1 MGCGFKGVSPN
12 QIMVVSGACHDEP
25 KYITGGRTWVWPW
38 CQTTQ
43 KLPLNIMTAII
54 ESREVL
60 SQEGVKISVSGVA
73 QVKVEAKFAEMRA
86 AACQHFM
93 GKNPAEIESI
103 VMQTLEGHQR
113 AIMGTMTV
121 EEIYMDRRKFAEAVY
136 RVASPDLQAMGIT
149 IVSYTLKDVR
159 DGNGYLQALGQKR
172 TAEVQTDARIGTA
185 EAERDAS
192 IKKAKAEEE
201 RLAAKYLCDTAI
213 ASAERNYS
221 VAQEEFNAKVNS
233 VQADA
238 NLAYNLESAVTS
250 QKIKEE
256 TMNVVV
262 VEKKMQIELAEQ
274 EALRKEK
281 ALQSEIYLPS
291 AAANE
296 KAVIMGEAIKSKLQ
310 ADASAKAQAIKLK
323 GDAEASAIDEQ
334 GRALAEAMQAR
345 AKAWEAYGHAAVADM
360 TFSVL
365 PKITAEVAA
374 PISQMEKMTMI
385 SADEDDIGAARLTS
399 EIVEIITQLP
409 AVVNKVTGL
418 DITKMIQDG
427 MNTNTVTTGRA
438 R

>member
-12 QIMVVSGACHDEP
+12 QIMVVSGACHSEP

-38 CQTTQ
+38 CQKVQ

-93 GKNPAEIESI
+93 GKNPSEIESI

-121 EEIYMDRRKFAEAVY
+121 EEIYMDRKKFAEAVY

-159 DGNGYLQALGQKR
+159 DANGYLESLGQKR
-172 TAEVQTDARIGTA
+172 TAEVRTDARIGTA

-192 IKKAKAEEE
+192 IRQAKAEEE
-201 RLAAKYLCDTAI
+201 RLAAKYQCDTAI
-213 ASAERNYS
+213 ASAERDYN
-221 VAQEEFNAKVNS
+221 VAQEEYNSRVNT
-233 VQADA
+233 VEADA
-238 NLAYNLESAVTS
+238 TLAYNLENAKT
-250 QKIKEE
+250 QQRIKEE
-256 TMNVVV
+256 EMNVMV
-262 VEKKMQIELAEQ
+262 VEKQMQIELAKQ
-274 EALRKEK
+274 ESLRKEM

-291 AAANE
+291 AAECE
-296 KAVIMGEAIKSKLQ
+296 KKTILGEAMKAKLQ
-310 ADASAKAQAIKLK
+310 SGCDAQAHAIKLK
-323 GDAEASAIDEQ
+323 GDAEAQAIQAE
-334 GRALAEAMQAR
+334 GEAMAQAMEAR
-345 AKAWEAYGHAAVADM
+345 AKAWDRYGNAAVADM

-365 PKITAEVAA
+365 PKVTAEVAA
-374 PISQMEKMTMI
+374 PIAQMNKLTMI
-385 SADEDDIGAARLTS
+385 SADDDDIGAARLTS

-418 DITKMIQDG
+418 DITKLIHDG
-427 MNTNTVTTGRA
+427 MNNTSTRNVATR
-438 R
+438 